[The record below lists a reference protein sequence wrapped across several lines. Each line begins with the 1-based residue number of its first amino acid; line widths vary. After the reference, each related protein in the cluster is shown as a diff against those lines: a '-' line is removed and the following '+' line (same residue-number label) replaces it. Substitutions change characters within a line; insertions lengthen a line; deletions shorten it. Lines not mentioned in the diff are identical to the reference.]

1 MFIQII
7 EYKIIVYLCVIQ
19 FIKMKKDETI
29 LIRVSTMEKRGL
41 ERAAEIAGI
50 GLSAWAR
57 LKLRSA
63 AIKEHQDAG
72 ERVIFLEPI
81 KLKK

>member
-1 MFIQII
+1 
-7 EYKIIVYLCVIQ
+7 
-19 FIKMKKDETI
+19 MKKDNSI
-29 LIRVSTMEKRGL
+29 LIRVSELEKKGF

-57 LKLRSA
+57 QRLRTA

-72 ERVIFLEPI
+72 EKIIFLTPI
-81 KLKK
+81 KLKG